1 MVLANIKALNFC
13 KINISS
19 ILYQE
24 YEYKFF
30 MQAFND
36 CVIKLTK
43 ESDAEKKTRIESQ
56 EPTDAKTIWSQLYE
70 ISLDI
75 R

>member
-1 MVLANIKALNFC
+1 
-13 KINISS
+13 
-19 ILYQE
+19 
-24 YEYKFF
+24 

-36 CVIKLTK
+36 CIIKLTK

-56 EPTDAKTIWSQLYE
+56 ESADAKTIWSQLYE